1 MRREIYIK
9 SQEGQTQVHMETHY
23 NQATK
28 SQKKNLKVVRE
39 KQVADLNPAIS
50 TITVNLN
57 GLNALIKK
65 QR

>member
-1 MRREIYIK
+1 
-9 SQEGQTQVHMETHY
+9 
-23 NQATK
+23 
-28 SQKKNLKVVRE
+28 VRE